1 MPNLYSLGDSFDN
14 SITAYGTKVCLQL
27 LNELDVATGKIKRS
41 PRSYDV
47 EITNAVTAKAT
58 QVTLTDLPVGLSE
71 IPVGSSLVYTVGN
84 VDHVWKV
91 EEKAVAG
98 NLTIDCGPVPVAIT
112 AGTEVKVYPMFQ
124 LLGGN
129 TIGLKM
135 NDKEVETRAFE
146 SNIWSDAKKVMAGAT
161 GDWSG
166 YYPLD
171 DEAWSKVV
179 FPCSKSSQEVFVEI
193 IYSNGMIRYGS
204 AYLQGYNESAK
215 NDETVNCGWTF
226 RFVTE
231 IFFRDAKGVLI

>member
-41 PRSYDV
+41 PRSYNV
-47 EITNAVTAKAT
+47 GITNAVALNAT
-58 QVTLTDLPVGLSE
+58 QVVLSAMPSGLTE
-71 IPVGSSLVYTVGN
+71 IAVGSSLVYTVGN

-98 NLTIDCGPVPVAIT
+98 NLTIDCGAVPVVIP

-135 NDKEVETRAFE
+135 NDKEVETRSFE
-146 SNIWSDAKKVMAGAT
+146 SGIWSDAKKVMAGAS

-171 DEAWSKVV
+171 DEAWSEIV

-193 IYSNGMIRYGS
+193 TYSNGMIRYGS
-204 AYLQGYNESAK
+204 AYIQGYNETSK

-226 RFVTE
+226 RFISE
-231 IFFRDAKGVLI
+231 IFFRDAKGNLI